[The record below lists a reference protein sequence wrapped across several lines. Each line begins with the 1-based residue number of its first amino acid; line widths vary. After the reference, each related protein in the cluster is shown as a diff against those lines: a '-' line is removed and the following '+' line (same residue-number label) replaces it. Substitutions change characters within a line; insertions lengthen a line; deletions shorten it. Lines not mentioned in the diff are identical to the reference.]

1 MEGLFDH
8 VMLSRIQFA
17 VTAHFHILWPVLTV
31 GLSIFLVLMEALWL
45 KTGNESY
52 YRHCRFWGRLFM
64 LNFAVGVVTGIP
76 MEFQFGTN
84 WSRFSVAGG
93 DFFGH
98 MLGFEAAMA
107 FMLEATFLGIM
118 AFGWKRVSPPT
129 HLFATCM
136 VAFGGSLS
144 AFWIMVA
151 NSWMHTPTGGVFRD
165 GHFVIQDKFGAI
177 FNPDMPW
184 GVSHMWTACLEISL
198 FVIGG
203 ISAWHLLRQR
213 NTSFFLRSFKVAALA
228 AILVTPVQIW
238 LGHGSGGAVHD
249 HQPAKLAAIEAHWDT
264 NPPGKGASWKILAW
278 PNQAEQKNDWAIEVP
293 DGLSLLVTN
302 SLTGTVRGL
311 RELLPEDQPP
321 VFPIYYSFRV
331 MAGIGF
337 LLCLLMIWTIWAW
350 YKGKLSTD
358 RIPGE
363 KWLLHSWIWAGPL
376 SYLAMET
383 GWMTRELGRQPWVL
397 YNLLR
402 TGDSATIMPA
412 DTVGASLLTFSV
424 LYFLLLVLFLFFA
437 HRIIRKGPSEGP
449 EPDGYANS
457 PAGRS

>member
-17 VTAHFHILWPVLTV
+17 VTAHFHILWPVLTI

-45 KTGNESY
+45 KSGDEQY
-52 YRHCRFWGRLFM
+52 FRHCRFWGRLFL
-64 LNFAVGVVTGIP
+64 LNFSVGVVTGIP

-98 MLGFEAAMA
+98 MLGFEAAIA

-118 AFGWKRVSPPT
+118 AFGWKRVSPRT
-129 HLFATCM
+129 HLFSTCM
-136 VAFGGSLS
+136 VALGGSLS

-151 NSWMHTPTGGVFRD
+151 NSWMHTPTGGIFRD
-165 GHFVIQDKFGAI
+165 GHFIITDKWKAI

-184 GVSHMWTACLEISL
+184 GVSHMWTACIEISL

-203 ISAWHLLRQR
+203 ISAWQLLKNR
-213 NTSFFLRSFKVAALA
+213 NTDFFLKSFKVAVLS
-228 AILVTPVQIW
+228 AILITPVQIW
-238 LGHGSGGAVHD
+238 LGHGSGGAVFE
-249 HQPAKLAAIEAHWDT
+249 HQPAKLAAIEAHWHT
-264 NPPGKGASWKILAW
+264 NPPGTGASWKILAW
-278 PNQAEQKNDWAIEVP
+278 PNQAKQKDDWALEIP
-293 DGLSLLVTN
+293 GALSLIVTN
-302 SLTGTVRGL
+302 SLTGTIRGL
-311 RELLPEDQPP
+311 DEFPREDQPP
-321 VFPIYYSFRV
+321 VFPVYYAFRV

-337 LLCLLMIWTIWAW
+337 LLCLLMILTLWAW
-350 YKGKLSTD
+350 FRGKLSPN
-358 RIPGE
+358 RVSGE
-363 KWLLHSWIWAGPL
+363 KWLLYSWIWAAPL

-402 TGDSATIMPA
+402 TGDSATGIPA
-412 DTVGASLLTFSV
+412 HAVGSSLITFSV
-424 LYFLLLVLFLFFA
+424 VYVLMLLLFCFFA
-437 HRIIRKGPSEGP
+437 HRIIVKGPGEGP
-449 EPDGYANS
+449 ATGSGSDPMH
-457 PAGRS
+457 GRG